1 MAINTGNIFAVGPD
15 RVTGAVMYAP
25 LGTALPVG
33 VNASVAGF
41 TECGYIDETGVKF
54 MQTQNWIQ
62 ARDWN
67 GDIAR
72 SFLSTFDSIL
82 SFVFMETNVNS
93 VNQFFGTAQVTST
106 APTGST
112 GNALAV
118 NVNSQEPTR
127 QAYVINAKDG
137 AKKMRIV
144 LPNAQVTKRGDLVL
158 SRKAA
163 MTWAVDLTGYPDS
176 SGNNAYVY
184 TDDGLISGSAS
195 VPAIA
200 SVTPAGQGAGSIV
213 NINGSGFTG
222 ATAVTFG
229 GTAATSYRVESDNLI
244 AAELPAGTAGA
255 TPVVVTNATGASAAY
270 SYTRTT

>member
-1 MAINTGNIFAVGPD
+1 MAINSGDIFAVGPD
-15 RVTGAVMYAP
+15 RITGAVMYAP
-25 LGTALPVG
+25 LGTAMPVG
-33 VNASVAGF
+33 VNASVSSF

-54 MQTQNWIQ
+54 AQTQNWIQ

-93 VNQFFGTAQVTST
+93 VNQFFGIAQVTAT

-112 GNALAV
+112 GNAMAV
-118 NVNSQEPTR
+118 AVNSQEPTR

-137 AKKMRIV
+137 AKKLRIC
-144 LPNAQVTKRGDLVL
+144 LPNAQVTKRGDMML

-163 MTWAVDLTGYPDS
+163 MTWAVDVTAYPDS
-176 SGNNAYVY
+176 LGNNAYLY
-184 TDDGLISGSAS
+184 TDDGLIIGTSIPSISSVSPSA
-195 VPAIA
+195 
-200 SVTPAGQGAGSIV
+200 QGAGSIV

-222 ATAVTFG
+222 ASAVTFG
-229 GTAATSYRVESDNLI
+229 GTNASSYRVESDNLI
-244 AAELPAGTAGA
+244 AATLPAGSAGT
-255 TPVVVTNATGASAAY
+255 TPVVVTNSTGTSTAY
-270 SYTRTT
+270 SYTRAV